1 MAEVMPMVQNLLRG
15 VNGCLLALGPSGG
28 GKSMCLNGK
37 PQSTR
42 RGVLSRTVEKIL
54 HSTTPFIGVT
64 DVRQFDKRQTSAI
77 MASESDFKH
86 NEPERAFLRVSVYLI
101 FQDCIYDLLS
111 SPTQQS
117 LSQRGIRVDSFIDK
131 ETYDVLT
138 KVTGLCERLIVNMA
152 SFTHLMEEV

>member
-1 MAEVMPMVQNLLRG
+1 
-15 VNGCLLALGPSGG
+15 
-28 GKSMCLNGK
+28 
-37 PQSTR
+37 
-42 RGVLSRTVEKIL
+42 
-54 HSTTPFIGVT
+54 
-64 DVRQFDKRQTSAI
+64 

-152 SFTHLMEEV
+152 SFSHLMEEV